1 MGRKKPEKKVADV
14 HTISRET
21 WVKIGSHLAD
31 SVHDMEIDS
40 EQLADE
46 QGPEF
51 MPALRGL
58 AEWAL
63 KGGLAVDSTPKGK

>member
-1 MGRKKPEKKVADV
+1 MGRKKEEKKTADAHV
-14 HTISRET
+14 ISRET

-40 EQLADE
+40 EQLDEE
-46 QGPEF
+46 QGEDF

-63 KGGLAVDSTPKGK
+63 RGGLKAEPPKGK